1 MSIKY
6 ISVKGAEVHNLK
18 KINVDIPRN
27 KFTVVSGLSGSGKSS
42 LAFNTIYSEGQR
54 RFVESLSSYARQFL
68 ERLEKPNVESI
79 DGLPPAVAIQQNSPS
94 KNVRS
99 TVGTTTEIYDYLR
112 LIWGRIGKTYCKE
125 SGNLVKKDSPQSVAK
140 EVSNWDNGEKIY
152 LLFKI
157 HQNST
162 NVNREIVNLRNNG
175 YFRILLKDSLK
186 ILDTTEDEIPL
197 ELGENDFY
205 FLADRLKVSND
216 LEFPD
221 LH

>member
-125 SGNLVKKDSPQSVAK
+125 SGNLVKKDSPCPFIKACSNESV
-140 EVSNWDNGEKIY
+140 N
-152 LLFKI
+152 
-157 HQNST
+157 
-162 NVNREIVNLRNNG
+162 
-175 YFRILLKDSLK
+175 
-186 ILDTTEDEIPL
+186 
-197 ELGENDFY
+197 
-205 FLADRLKVSND
+205 
-216 LEFPD
+216 
-221 LH
+221 